1 MAHGQKSSDAD
12 PLRRR
17 MTHSSL
23 GTCMKKDFLAEASD
37 FPIRHPIREI
47 LVHEVSNLYCDRG
60 WRICPGEIPFL
71 YWHLS
76 RREKKRYEKVGY
88 TRRGEV
94 QFSPPHH
101 LLHKIYPWFVETL
114 RGGPVTA
121 RIGPSSSY
129 STGPIGLRL
138 PHFAIALKGRK
149 DEALL
154 AQGTSNGKK
163 YSPGA

>member
-76 RREKKRYEKVGY
+76 RREKRGTKRLGIL
-88 TRRGEV
+88 GEERC
-94 QFSPPHH
+94 SSARLTTYSIRYIPGSWRP
-101 LLHKIYPWFVETL
+101 FV
-114 RGGPVTA
+114 
-121 RIGPSSSY
+121 
-129 STGPIGLRL
+129 
-138 PHFAIALKGRK
+138 
-149 DEALL
+149 EALL
-154 AQGTSNGKK
+154 QLGLAQAPHIPRGRSGSASPTSQ
-163 YSPGA
+163 SP